1 MQATPLSDRD
11 LARLLDEQIDAMQ
24 AVLVS
29 LEVEREALSARDPD
43 RLLEAV
49 SHKAASVAAADE
61 ADRRRRALLERLG
74 ISERPAGGGR
84 GPGADGGIGQRWQ
97 QVLALTRQCRALN
110 DANGQLIRGQQRR
123 IDGTLRILRGGLST
137 ATEYDPRG
145 SERASGSPRLLS
157 SC

>member
-1 MQATPLSDRD
+1 MPREPLPDRD
-11 LARLLDEQIDAMQ
+11 LARLLDQQIDAMQ
-24 AVLVS
+24 AVLSS
-29 LEVEREALSARDPD
+29 LEEERRALAARDGD
-43 RLLEAV
+43 ALLKAV
-49 SHKAASVAAADE
+49 GSKAESIAAAGEIDQ
-61 ADRRRRALLERLG
+61 RRQALLERLG
-74 ISERPAGGGR
+74 IGDRPGR
-84 GPGADGGIGQRWQ
+84 ASRGFGADAGIGQRWQ